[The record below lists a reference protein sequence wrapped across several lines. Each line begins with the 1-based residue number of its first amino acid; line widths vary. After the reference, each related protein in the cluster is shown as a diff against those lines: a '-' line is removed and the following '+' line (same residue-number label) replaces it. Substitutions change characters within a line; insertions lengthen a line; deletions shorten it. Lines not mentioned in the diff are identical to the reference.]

1 MSNSPEK
8 CPVCGGDID
17 QSRMRCSKCYFDVVN
32 YNLSRVSAKIKL
44 QGNSATMQAGIIVA
58 LSIGIFSII
67 PVLREI
73 GLSTLGYWLYFSVL
87 LGFEIF
93 GLYTL
98 ERFLNY
104 RNEQRRNEIILNN
117 FQLLKII
124 NPFKIDTE
132 ISAIQQ
138 SEEPKKSTTINLLI
152 WGFKVILSEKKVK
165 VPYTKY
171 FIPAIWA
178 TYITS
183 FALLDLI
190 IIITNSKS
198 GLFLF

>member
-1 MSNSPEK
+1 MSSSPEK

-17 QSRMRCSKCYFDVVN
+17 QNKMRCSKCYFDVIN
-32 YNLSRVSAKIKL
+32 YNLNKTNAKIKL
-44 QGNSATMQAGIIVA
+44 QGNSVTMQTGIIVA
-58 LSIGIFSII
+58 LSFGIFSII
-67 PVLREI
+67 PVLRDT
-73 GLSTLGYWLYFSVL
+73 GLSTLGFWLYFLVL

-104 RNEQRRNEIILNN
+104 RNEQTRNDIILNN

-124 NPFKIDTE
+124 NPVKIETE
-132 ISAIQQ
+132 ISAIQH
-138 SEEPKKSTTINLLI
+138 SEEPKKSSTLNLLI

-171 FIPAIWA
+171 LIPAIWA
-178 TYITS
+178 TYIIS
-183 FALLDLI
+183 FTLLDLI